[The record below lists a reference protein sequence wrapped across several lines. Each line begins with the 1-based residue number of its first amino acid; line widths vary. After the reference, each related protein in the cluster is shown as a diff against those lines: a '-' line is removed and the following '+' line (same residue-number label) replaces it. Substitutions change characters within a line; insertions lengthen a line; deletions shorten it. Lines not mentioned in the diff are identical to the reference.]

1 MSASIL
7 IVDDQESLRHFL
19 AKALQD
25 DGYGVRT
32 AGTIAEGWDQVV
44 REEADLILLDL
55 RLPDG
60 LGLTMLSELHEREPD
75 IPVIVMTAFGEVQ
88 TAVAAMKSGA
98 YDFITKPF
106 NLEEVKVLC
115 AKALDSARVAREL
128 SHRRRHE
135 KERYDREFVRGVS
148 PAIRTVYEVAEKVAS
163 SDTTSVLIQG
173 ESGTGKQVVARYIH
187 DMGSLSEGPFLE
199 INCAAIPP
207 QLLESELFGHE
218 KGAFTDARARK
229 QGLLELAD
237 HGSLFLDE
245 IGEMSVNLQVKLLK
259 VLESMS
265 FRRVGG
271 TRDIS
276 VAVRIIS
283 ATNQDLARM
292 VSEGRFREDLY
303 YRLMVVPIRM
313 PSLRERREDIP
324 LLAEHYVST
333 FGKAF
338 HKNFRGLRPEAL
350 TKLGAY
356 SWPGNIRELRNVL
369 ERTIL
374 LEDGEWI
381 EAHHLHLG
389 TESTGSQ
396 RGNDLLESLREVLV
410 EGRIDS
416 AGLPFEKWIEEIE
429 RGLIIRAF
437 HASGEN
443 QTRTAELL
451 QTTRDKLRYRMKQ
464 YGLKESLREASKD
477 AGKEPSKEAVESSR
491 NC

>member
-19 AKALQD
+19 AKALQE
-25 DGYGVRT
+25 DGYGIHT
-32 AGTIAEGWDQVV
+32 AGTIAEAWEQVV
-44 REEADLILLDL
+44 REEADLVLLDL

-60 LGLTMLSELHEREPD
+60 LGLTMLNELHEREPEL
-75 IPVIVMTAFGEVQ
+75 PVIVMTAFGEVQ
-88 TAVAAMKSGA
+88 TAVAAMKAGA

-115 AKALDSARVAREL
+115 AKALDSARAFREL
-128 SHRRRHE
+128 SHRRRNE
-135 KERYDREFVRGVS
+135 KERYAREFVRGVS
-148 PAIRTVYEVAEKVAS
+148 PAVRAVYEIAEKVAT

-173 ESGTGKQVVARYIH
+173 ESGTGKQVIARYIH
-187 DMGSLSEGPFLE
+187 DMGPLAEGPFLE
-199 INCAAIPP
+199 INCAAIPRE
-207 QLLESELFGHE
+207 LLETELFGHE
-218 KGAFTDARARK
+218 KGAFTDARSRK

-237 HGSLFLDE
+237 RGSLFLDE
-245 IGEMSVNLQVKLLK
+245 IGEMGLNLQVKLLK
-259 VLESMS
+259 VLESMN

-276 VAVRIIS
+276 VSVRIIS
-283 ATNQDLARM
+283 ATNQDLSRM
-292 VSEGRFREDLY
+292 VAEGRFREDLF

-324 LLAEHYVST
+324 LLAEHYVAYFS
-333 FGKAF
+333 KAF
-338 HKNFRGLRPEAL
+338 HKRFRGLRPEAMN
-350 TKLGAY
+350 KLLEY
-356 SWPGNIRELRNVL
+356 PWPGNIRELRNAF

-381 EAHHLHLG
+381 EPHQLKLG
-389 TESTGSQ
+389 VESASSQ
-396 RGNDLLESLREVLV
+396 KGNDLLESIRQAMV

-416 AGLPFEKWIEEIE
+416 EGIPFERWIEEIE
-429 RGLIIRAF
+429 RGLIARAF
-437 HASGEN
+437 QAAGEN

-464 YGLKESLREASKD
+464 YGLKETFETARTQ
-477 AGKEPSKEAVESSR
+477 
-491 NC
+491 